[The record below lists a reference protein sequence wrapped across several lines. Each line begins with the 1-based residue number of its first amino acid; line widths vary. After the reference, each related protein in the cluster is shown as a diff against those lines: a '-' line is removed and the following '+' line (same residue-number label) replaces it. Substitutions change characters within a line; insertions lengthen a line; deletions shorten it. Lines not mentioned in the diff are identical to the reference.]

1 MATKSRLISKLI
13 SGTGQ
18 IKAAVLDSDAIGVST
33 QKSLSTVSGTA
44 TYSSADTLPTTATDG
59 DQALVTSTNR
69 LYIYS
74 GSGWYNIALVNNT
87 PYWSTEAGNTYTL
100 AKDSTPTVVTIL
112 AVDSDGTHPS
122 YSATTD
128 SNFDAIAT
136 ISKDSDNGRV
146 FTIVPIDSD
155 GGSQTAGSGTVTFK
169 ASDGINLVSTVST
182 FSISFSVANSKYT
195 TLLIQADDASTDN
208 QVDASS
214 NTHTITESGSVTSTA
229 FTPYHPG
236 GYSYYFDGTGDYL
249 SVAHSADHTFGNGQ
263 FTIECW
269 VYMTAYESSGFNTFL
284 MKTNGTNQDYQLDY
298 KNGSTELRFIP
309 YVSNSAETSAA
320 VATATLALRTWHHIA
335 VTRDGS
341 NDLRLFHN
349 GSLLKTTSYSS
360 TIDATAS
367 APLIVGARNSG
378 GSYDRELVGYVK
390 DLRIV
395 KGSAVYTSAFSV
407 PTSPLTAIANTKL
420 LLGNLPYNED
430 ASTGSHTITP
440 SISGVGPGSTM
451 MARFSPYDYGTAYT
465 KADHGGSLDFQA
477 ANAYI
482 AVDSGAITSSWGNNF
497 TVEFW
502 LHRDTLYDGTIFD
515 NRIGAQYPGF
525 FINVQSN
532 GVAVYAQGWLQ
543 TSIGAGNSGGD
554 YLGKWAHY
562 ALTFSGTEG
571 KSFVNGKLSHT
582 YTIPDTATYSYN
594 RAQNTIGAK
603 QYTTR
608 GDESLGQYKARLAD
622 FRITKSLVYT
632 SNFTPPTSPLTSDS
646 NTLLLTCTNKN
657 ELWEAAGTG
666 KNIVRISSGPTVS
679 NTQRKWTDLSAI
691 HFNGSSGNYLY
702 QDLGEAIGTRDFTIE
717 AWAYPTA
724 NVGQYVVQISNQ
736 SGTGITPITGTTNQ
750 VGFGSQS
757 GFYRHLSG
765 GYVHTST
772 ALVLNT
778 WHHLALVR
786 TGGNSKLYLNGTEI
800 STKADTVNYTARYVA
815 YGCGHASNYVWSGY
829 TQDLR
834 ITLDYARYTSNF
846 TPPTATFAG

>member
-1 MATKSRLISKLI
+1 M
-13 SGTGQ
+13 
-18 IKAAVLDSDAIGVST
+18 
-33 QKSLSTVSGTA
+33 
-44 TYSSADTLPTTATDG
+44 
-59 DQALVTSTNR
+59 
-69 LYIYS
+69 
-74 GSGWYNIALVNNT
+74 
-87 PYWSTEAGNTYTL
+87 
-100 AKDSTPTVVTIL
+100 
-112 AVDSDGTHPS
+112 
-122 YSATTD
+122 
-128 SNFDAIAT
+128 
-136 ISKDSDNGRV
+136 

-420 LLGNLPYNED
+420 LLGNLP
-430 ASTGSHTITP
+430 
-440 SISGVGPGSTM
+440 
-451 MARFSPYDYGTAYT
+451 
-465 KADHGGSLDFQA
+465 
-477 ANAYI
+477 
-482 AVDSGAITSSWGNNF
+482 
-497 TVEFW
+497 
-502 LHRDTLYDGTIFD
+502 
-515 NRIGAQYPGF
+515 
-525 FINVQSN
+525 
-532 GVAVYAQGWLQ
+532 
-543 TSIGAGNSGGD
+543 
-554 YLGKWAHY
+554 
-562 ALTFSGTEG
+562 
-571 KSFVNGKLSHT
+571 
-582 YTIPDTATYSYN
+582 
-594 RAQNTIGAK
+594 
-603 QYTTR
+603 
-608 GDESLGQYKARLAD
+608 
-622 FRITKSLVYT
+622 
-632 SNFTPPTSPLTSDS
+632 
-646 NTLLLTCTNKN
+646 
-657 ELWEAAGTG
+657 
-666 KNIVRISSGPTVS
+666 
-679 NTQRKWTDLSAI
+679 
-691 HFNGSSGNYLY
+691 
-702 QDLGEAIGTRDFTIE
+702 
-717 AWAYPTA
+717 
-724 NVGQYVVQISNQ
+724 
-736 SGTGITPITGTTNQ
+736 
-750 VGFGSQS
+750 
-757 GFYRHLSG
+757 
-765 GYVHTST
+765 
-772 ALVLNT
+772 
-778 WHHLALVR
+778 
-786 TGGNSKLYLNGTEI
+786 
-800 STKADTVNYTARYVA
+800 
-815 YGCGHASNYVWSGY
+815 
-829 TQDLR
+829 
-834 ITLDYARYTSNF
+834 
-846 TPPTATFAG
+846 